1 MGRFNRYCFV
11 IQPIR
16 DEEFTKRYSE
26 VFKPAIEA
34 ANLSAYR
41 IDLDPEVKNIIDGI
55 EKKIA
60 DAALCLV
67 DISIDNPNVWY
78 ELGYAY
84 AKNKDIGMICEESR
98 RMSFPFDISHR
109 SIIKYKTDSPSDF
122 TLLKTKI
129 TEKINA
135 YLESQRISQKII
147 KSPLK
152 NDEGFQP
159 YETSLLGVIIG
170 EQITDE
176 GSVPIYTLQEKML
189 QLGFTKPA
197 ISIGIRSLKQ
207 RSLIKISIDS
217 DIFTGDSYEVC
228 KLTEEGENFILSHTD
243 LFDLSPAKY
252 EASKK
257 ASSFNDIPF

>member
-84 AKNKDIGMICEESR
+84 AKNKDIVMICEESR
-98 RMSFPFDISHR
+98 RMSFPFDVSHK
-109 SIIKYKTDSPSDF
+109 SIIKYKTGSPSDF
-122 TLLKTKI
+122 NDLETKI

-135 YLESQRISQKII
+135 YLKGQKSIQKII
-147 KSPLK
+147 ESPLK
-152 NDEGFQP
+152 NNEGFQP
-159 YETSLLGVIIG
+159 YETSLLALIVG
-170 EQITDE
+170 EQLTDKQ
-176 GSVPIYTLQEKML
+176 SVSIYKLQDEMIK
-189 QLGFTKPA
+189 LGFNKVA
-197 ISIGIRSLKQ
+197 VSIGVRLLQKKL
-207 RSLIKISIDS
+207 LIETLIASTWD
-217 DIFTGDSYEVC
+217 GEEYEAC
-228 KLTEEGENFILSHTD
+228 KLTAEGVNFILSHTD

-257 ASSFNDIPF
+257 ASSFNDLPF